1 MSNKMGSINNLFC
14 LFDTSTFDEKDKK
27 LKSIYIKK

>member
-1 MSNKMGSINNLFC
+1 MGSINNLFC

-27 LKSIYIKK
+27 MGNKISLSNL